1 MNNNQNLNAAEP
13 TGELL
18 REGISSGTPRVA
30 MEGPEEKMPEPEMDQ
45 PKEWRP
51 SNNEVLG
58 QHDIIIQFLSRGCV
72 IRVGCKSI
80 AFEDVHQAMRE
91 IREYVNYPF
100 EVQQKWRKILD

>member
-1 MNNNQNLNAAEP
+1 
-13 TGELL
+13 
-18 REGISSGTPRVA
+18 
-30 MEGPEEKMPEPEMDQ
+30 MPEPEMDQ

-80 AFEDVHQAMRE
+80 AFEDVHQAMRKLE
-91 IREYVNYPF
+91 NMLI
-100 EVQQKWRKILD
+100 ILLKYNKNGVKS